1 MKEGM
6 SKSIGKTSLRNLNGT
21 LPTQKFT
28 LLEDLLKQGK
38 IEDYTYD
45 GWILKGKDWI
55 PFACYRKDNELS
67 IYTI

>member
-1 MKEGM
+1 MKEEM
-6 SKSIGKTSLRNLNGT
+6 SKSLGKTSLRRLSGT
-21 LPTQKFT
+21 LPTQTFT

-45 GWILKGKDWI
+45 GWILKGKNWI

-67 IYTI
+67 I

>member
-1 MKEGM
+1 MKEEM
-6 SKSIGKTSLRNLNGT
+6 SKSIGKTSLRSLNGT
-21 LPTQKFT
+21 LPTQTFT

-45 GWILKGKDWI
+45 GWILKGKNWI

-67 IYTI
+67 I